1 MFSLEHFL
9 GYFFIGR
16 DHASNIAQSPQ
27 KIKKNKL
34 FLKREA

>member
-1 MFSLEHFL
+1 MFSLEYFFV
-9 GYFFIGR
+9 YFFIGR

-34 FLKREA
+34 FLKRGA

>member
-9 GYFFIGR
+9 VYFFIGR
-16 DHASNIAQSPQ
+16 DYASNIAQSPQ

-34 FLKREA
+34 FMERGA